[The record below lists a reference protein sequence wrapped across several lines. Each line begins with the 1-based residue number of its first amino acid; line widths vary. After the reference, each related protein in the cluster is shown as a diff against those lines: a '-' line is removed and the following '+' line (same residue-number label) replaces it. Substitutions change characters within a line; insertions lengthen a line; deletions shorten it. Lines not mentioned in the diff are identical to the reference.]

1 MKRRRIIEMI
11 RINNIGFL
19 AIQETKLEVITESL
33 CCSLWGS
40 SDCDWVFL
48 PSEGRSGGILSIWSD
63 FNAVCRGEE
72 RSGINNADGV
82 TSTEIIEFHHFLEEL
97 ELVDL
102 PLLGRR
108 FTWYQA
114 SGRAMSKI
122 DRILISDEWAS
133 IWGNGSLWALPR
145 DVSDH
150 CPLILKYSHQECGPK
165 PFSVEG
171 WIGFV
176 LKEELKGLK
185 FVLREWNNL
194 EYGGME
200 ARIGGLVMEIQDLDS
215 KGETMGLSRQEVS
228 SRNEKFGELWKFLK
242 SKEALIFQISRSKWL
257 KEGDCNT
264 KFFHGCIK
272 ARSKLNSISAIR
284 VDDVWLESPD
294 QIKAVVSSFFA
305 NHVSD
310 TPRARPKLD
319 GVVFPMLSED
329 ENFELTS
336 PFSLDEIELV
346 VKHSDGDI
354 RIMFDQFHGNA
365 CLPKS
370 LLSYF
375 VTLIP
380 KVNSPSSIS
389 DFRPI
394 SLLGFLYKLIAKVLE
409 KILAKVIDSFFTS
422 NQLAFIKGRNLVDS
436 VLVVNEVLEMAKKSR
451 RDCLIFK
458 VDFEKAYDS
467 VDWDFLEYM
476 LHRSVFAK
484 NGLIGSG
491 NGLTLVEGFSGVM
504 RKVVELDMFKGFS
517 LGRTPVVI
525 SHLQYADD
533 TLCIEEA
540 SVNNLWSLKA
550 ILRVF
555 EMASGLKVNFWK
567 SGLMGVNVSSTF
579 MEMTCTFLNCRFG
592 SIPFK
597 YLGLPIGANPRRIST
612 WDPLLEHLRV
622 RGGKNICWVKWSVV
636 CKEKSQ
642 GGLGVQDVRIVN
654 FSLLSKWRWRLLQP
668 GLPLWKAIL
677 VAKYGNHILHSVDL
691 SNSRVSTSASNWWK
705 DICALDKVVDSKNWF
720 AESLVRKECLVEEF
734 YSNDGVNGNW
744 SLFWRRTLFQW
755 ELDLLGSLKELLE
768 PVRLSSVEDFW
779 RWLPNTDGTFSIN
792 SSYNY
797 LVKELR
803 YSEGLDFEAAEVFK
817 QLWESPTPSKLQQ
830 RCRRVCSMTGLGIQ
844 EIAYPAEFMLAG
856 FLDGS
861 FSLCTDWLLLYYT
874 LIWGVAFLDD
884 LLVPC
889 GY

>member
-1 MKRRRIIEMI
+1 MI

-82 TSTEIIEFHHFLEEL
+82 TWTEIIEFHHFLEEL

-102 PLLGRR
+102 PLLGMR

-228 SRNEKFGELWKFLK
+228 SRKEKFGELWKFLK

-319 GVVFPMLSED
+319 GVV
-329 ENFELTS
+329 
-336 PFSLDEIELV
+336 
-346 VKHSDGDI
+346 
-354 RIMFDQFHGNA
+354 
-365 CLPKS
+365 
-370 LLSYF
+370 
-375 VTLIP
+375 
-380 KVNSPSSIS
+380 
-389 DFRPI
+389 
-394 SLLGFLYKLIAKVLE
+394 
-409 KILAKVIDSFFTS
+409 
-422 NQLAFIKGRNLVDS
+422 
-436 VLVVNEVLEMAKKSR
+436 
-451 RDCLIFK
+451 
-458 VDFEKAYDS
+458 
-467 VDWDFLEYM
+467 
-476 LHRSVFAK
+476 
-484 NGLIGSG
+484 
-491 NGLTLVEGFSGVM
+491 
-504 RKVVELDMFKGFS
+504 ELDMFKGFS

-533 TLCIEEA
+533 TLCIGEA

-567 SGLMGVNVSSTF
+567 SGLIGVNVSSTF

-612 WDPLLEHLRV
+612 
-622 RGGKNICWVKWSVV
+622 
-636 CKEKSQ
+636 
-642 GGLGVQDVRIVN
+642 
-654 FSLLSKWRWRLLQP
+654 
-668 GLPLWKAIL
+668 
-677 VAKYGNHILHSVDL
+677 
-691 SNSRVSTSASNWWK
+691 
-705 DICALDKVVDSKNWF
+705 
-720 AESLVRKECLVEEF
+720 
-734 YSNDGVNGNW
+734 
-744 SLFWRRTLFQW
+744 
-755 ELDLLGSLKELLE
+755 
-768 PVRLSSVEDFW
+768 
-779 RWLPNTDGTFSIN
+779 
-792 SSYNY
+792 
-797 LVKELR
+797 
-803 YSEGLDFEAAEVFK
+803 
-817 QLWESPTPSKLQQ
+817 
-830 RCRRVCSMTGLGIQ
+830 
-844 EIAYPAEFMLAG
+844 
-856 FLDGS
+856 
-861 FSLCTDWLLLYYT
+861 
-874 LIWGVAFLDD
+874 
-884 LLVPC
+884 
-889 GY
+889 